1 MNAATAFLN
10 RQEQLL
16 DQLQAAG
23 SMDEAISA
31 CMLSLEQ
38 VACALAQDEQDEL
51 ARQRQQAVLACV
63 RRAPQLLKA
72 AMARGELVL
81 AASDAAQKETAQD
94 KLRKGAKIGGIFL
107 LGALAVAQLV
117 NGNTLYALLQLL
129 GANLLILSEKKKPQE
144 AAQLEAR
151 GIPYADADVLVRSLR
166 ELCQAVDIC
175 VSDLILL
182 EKSTGLTRLS
192 GTADDAMLDLLT
204 ALMEAKASGRDDLAM
219 RSLSQAEQYLH
230 MLGVEV
236 IPYSEDQ
243 AQLFDIL
250 PTMGTARTIRPAL
263 KQDGK
268 ILRRGVAALQAE
280 RSVGA

>member
-10 RQEQLL
+10 RQDQLL
-16 DQLQAAG
+16 AQLHAAG

-38 VACALAQDEQDEL
+38 VACELAQDEQDEL

-63 RRAPQLLKA
+63 RRAPQLLGSTLARSELMLAQDALKA
-72 AMARGELVL
+72 
-81 AASDAAQKETAQD
+81 ETTQD
-94 KLRKGAKIGGIFL
+94 KLRKGTKIGGIFL
-107 LGALAVAQLV
+107 LSALAVVELV
-117 NGNTLYALLQLL
+117 DGNTLYALLQLL
-129 GANLLILSEKKKPQE
+129 GAHLLLLSEKKNPQD
-144 AAQLEAR
+144 AAMLEAR
-151 GIPYADADVLVRSLR
+151 GVPYADADALVRSLR

-182 EKSTGLTRLS
+182 EKDAGIARLS

-204 ALMEAKASGRDDLAM
+204 ALMEAKASGRDELAM

-230 MLGVEV
+230 MLGVNV
-236 IPYSEDQ
+236 IPYSEDH

-263 KQDGK
+263 MQDGK
-268 ILRRGVAALQAE
+268 ILRRGVAALQAG
-280 RSVGA
+280 RSAGA